1 MYQGPLCQA
10 GEAFGL
16 LGGPLCSPP
25 GIPASPDRD
34 SLISRPLGA
43 QRNEERG
50 ECPEALPAGSI
61 AGRRQAKST
70 SLLLSLPPHPCR
82 SLDGRLQVSHR
93 KGLPHVIYCRLWR
106 WPDLHSHHELRAM
119 ELCEFAF
126 NMKKD
131 EVCVNPYH
139 YQRVE
144 TPGRQRLTLSLG
156 SAAPCVSSP
165 SPPCL
170 FFPFPFHVGGWG
182 GCGAWRA
189 LVPAWP

>member
-1 MYQGPLCQA
+1 
-10 GEAFGL
+10 
-16 LGGPLCSPP
+16 
-25 GIPASPDRD
+25 
-34 SLISRPLGA
+34 
-43 QRNEERG
+43 
-50 ECPEALPAGSI
+50 
-61 AGRRQAKST
+61 
-70 SLLLSLPPHPCR
+70 

-144 TPGRQRLTLSLG
+144 TP
-156 SAAPCVSSP
+156 
-165 SPPCL
+165 
-170 FFPFPFHVGGWG
+170 
-182 GCGAWRA
+182 
-189 LVPAWP
+189 